1 MSCLPFRWPI
11 DGPSAVAFADAVL
24 DGEESVEEK
33 AESEKLRPKERGGKE
48 PLHPAIGPSRKLR
61 MRRKIKYY
69 SSLGA
74 E

>member
-24 DGEESVEEK
+24 DGEESVEEE
-33 AESEKLRPKERGGKE
+33 AEREKLRPEERGGKE
-48 PLHPAIGPSRKLR
+48 LHPAIGASRKLR
-61 MRRKIKYY
+61 MRGKIKYFP
-69 SSLGA
+69 SLGA